1 MKNKSKVVLSKRATQ
16 FKNMGGPRKY
26 PSKYVWQIIDN
37 NLSLQEVRYFH
48 FIKRNKDSGFYFF
61 TFIDGKTTRRS
72 KVPSDLKLFDSVQEA
87 YEDEN
92 IPSVKTLDR
101 WY

>member
-26 PSKYVWQIIDN
+26 PSKYVWQLIDN
-37 NLSLQEVRYFH
+37 KLSLQEVRYFH
-48 FIKRNKDSGFYFF
+48 FIKRSKDSGFYFF

-72 KVPSDLKLFDSVQEA
+72 KVPSDLTLFDSVKDA
-87 YEDEN
+87 YDN
-92 IPSVKTLDR
+92 IPEVSLLDK

>member
-1 MKNKSKVVLSKRATQ
+1 MSNRTTVVPQGRATK
-16 FKNMGGPRKY
+16 FKMGGPRKY

-37 NLSLQEVRYFH
+37 NLSLQEVRYF
-48 FIKRNKDSGFYFF
+48 KNKKYAGYYFF
-61 TFIDGKTTRRS
+61 TQKNSMTIRHS
-72 KVPSDLKLFDSVQEA
+72 QVPSDLKLFDSVQEA

-92 IPSVKTLDR
+92 IPSVRALDW

>member
-1 MKNKSKVVLSKRATQ
+1 MKNKTKVVLSQRAIK

-72 KVPSDLKLFDSVQEA
+72 KVPSDLTLFDSVKDA
-87 YEDEN
+87 YDN
-92 IPSVKTLDR
+92 IPEVSLLDK